1 MSNRVYL
8 LLDVVEGKADHVAGK
23 LRHIAGIRI
32 VDVIEGQPDVIAV
45 VEASER
51 QRLAEITMQVFS
63 SLENLIEDL
72 RLLPARDGIGR
83 HDSIEPSHRDKKS
96 RVKLEYA

>member
-1 MSNRVYL
+1 MSDRVYI
-8 LLDVVEGKADHVAGK
+8 LLDVLDGKADQVAEK

-32 VDVIEGQPDVIAV
+32 VDVIEGQPDVIAL
-45 VEASER
+45 VEAPER
-51 QRLAEITMQVFS
+51 QRLAEITMRVFS
-63 SLENLIEDL
+63 SVENMIEDVE
-72 RLLPARDGIGR
+72 LLPARDGIGR